1 MREERL
7 KRRKTD
13 RILSPMISPEDHSHS
28 NSRDRR
34 VVRVENFTA
43 EEMVAIAKSHV
54 PAEYANLDEELKN
67 WSE

>member
-1 MREERL
+1 
-7 KRRKTD
+7 
-13 RILSPMISPEDHSHS
+13 MISPEDHSHS

-54 PAEYANLDEELKN
+54 PAERADLDEELKN